1 MSICRY
7 EFHINGL
14 STGEGRIS
22 AFTLLELLQD
32 VTECAGKALRL
43 SVEGTSVKAGRNPGW
58 LDAAV
63 NFTVTGIGPGCTM
76 IVVEAPRLAGL
87 LGEELGQADFFGNP
101 PSGDDTALSLF
112 ARSVQATKM
121 EDIESNSYDRGVLKS
136 LLDFRRLFR
145 GAATSIELRSP
156 DRAIDNVTFGQEDIE
171 KVERLRHRIPEPQ
184 AFVVSGKLDSIHQ
197 SERRFWLELP
207 DSQRIPGRVDEEF
220 LAAEDLRHLWGRTV
234 TIKGLVHFRPSGKV
248 QLLEAQT
255 LTAAETGDE
264 IFSVSP
270 RVEETP
276 FLFDGTRIDSTA
288 IGQLRGKWPGEES
301 IEELLEALRDD

>member
-7 EFHINGL
+7 EFHVNGL

-43 SVEGTSVKAGRNPGW
+43 AVEGTSVKAGRTPAW

-76 IVVEAPRLAGL
+76 VAVEAPRLADL
-87 LGEELGQADFFGNP
+87 LGDELDQADFFGNP

-112 ARSVQATKM
+112 ARSVQATKV

-145 GAATSIELRSP
+145 GVATSIELR
-156 DRAIDNVTFGQEDIE
+156 
-171 KVERLRHRIPEPQ
+171 RHRIPEPQ
-184 AFVVSGKLDSIHQ
+184 AFVVSGKLDSIHH

-207 DSQRIPGRVDEEF
+207 DGQRVPGRVDEEF
-220 LAAEDLRHLWGRTV
+220 LAAEDLRGLWGRKV

-255 LTAAETGDE
+255 LAAAETGDE
-264 IFSVSP
+264 IFSVPP

-276 FLFDGTRIDSTA
+276 FLFDATRIDSTA